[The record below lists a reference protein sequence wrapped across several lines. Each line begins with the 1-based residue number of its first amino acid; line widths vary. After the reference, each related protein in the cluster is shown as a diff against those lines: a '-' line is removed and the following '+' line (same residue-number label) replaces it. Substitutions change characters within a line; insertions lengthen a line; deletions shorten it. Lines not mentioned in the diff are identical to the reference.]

1 MKNGVWDSWALSYII
16 DSTIDIFEAL
26 LELSIL
32 PAINMFWAIFILSY
46 NFDFSGFYLYLS
58 LMYMCAVVFS
68 VITMILRI
76 FYSIDGII
84 IVATNYYFEE
94 PVQMR
99 MMRHFNQFDND
110 SLNLLFS
117 LFIYFEY
124 LLLGNERLSALSDIV
139 FGLLLVWHP
148 VTFAFSWYYLIQ
160 IPIELLLDFFIFPLF
175 QMFNAPLVIWIS
187 IYLNDI
193 N

>member
-68 VITMILRI
+68 VITMILRV

-148 VTFAFSWYYLIQ
+148 VTFAFSWYYLI
-160 IPIELLLDFFIFPLF
+160 
-175 QMFNAPLVIWIS
+175 
-187 IYLNDI
+187 
-193 N
+193 